1 MYKKGFTLIELVV
14 VIVILGI
21 LAATALPKFVDLSG
35 DARKSVIKGV
45 AGSMASAN
53 AMNLSLG
60 EKISEIPESNDID
73 ALARELGK
81 TLQST
86 DLFAESVRTLVILG
100 GQMAKAIE
108 SADHMERGDPRADME
123 SLVVQLTVAVL
134 SILGHQGGAL
144 QTDIQT
150 RLQGVELKS
159 IFLRP
164 NPAMVR

>member
-1 MYKKGFTLIELVV
+1 
-14 VIVILGI
+14 
-21 LAATALPKFVDLSG
+21 
-35 DARKSVIKGV
+35 
-45 AGSMASAN
+45 
-53 AMNLSLG
+53 MNLSLG

-108 SADHMERGDPRADME
+108 SADLMERGDPRADME